1 MDNAADK
8 FTEQKNSDLIFL
20 KIVPLTDEV
29 LQLLVCG
36 KVLYKTC
43 VWSID
48 TQKQYMNF
56 EEEPSIMSK
65 HLFL

>member
-29 LQLLVCG
+29 L
-36 KVLYKTC
+36 
-43 VWSID
+43 
-48 TQKQYMNF
+48 
-56 EEEPSIMSK
+56 
-65 HLFL
+65 